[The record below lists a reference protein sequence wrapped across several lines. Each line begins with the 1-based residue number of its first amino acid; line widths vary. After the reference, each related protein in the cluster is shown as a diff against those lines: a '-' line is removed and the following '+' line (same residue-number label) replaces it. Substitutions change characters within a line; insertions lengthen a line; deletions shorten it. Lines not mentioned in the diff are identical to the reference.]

1 MRIWTRALLTAAS
14 LLALIPAGAM
24 AAPTLDPTAYTPSNT
39 PGHITG
45 GPDGNAWF
53 AIAGGPTGKEYGKI
67 TPSGTITEFD
77 APTDNLGLV
86 DVTVAPNGHLWFSH
100 TLGVL
105 EVDPATGTGV
115 DHPIAGLAGPKG
127 IAADADGNL
136 WAVAADRVIKID
148 PSGNKISDFQLGL
161 APGGP
166 SGRDIVLG
174 SDNRLYLANFGN
186 QTVLAFNPATPET
199 PQTIALGGA
208 DGPQELAS
216 GPGQVG
222 VSVPSNI
229 VGRIS
234 TAGVFTPTTA
244 TLSDTTGLAYGRDEA
259 FWGAEFGI
267 NKVGRTSAVDGVHT
281 APFDLPAGSGPRYI
295 ASVTDGTIFV
305 TAETSKKIHRIT
317 GVEAPP
323 APVTPD
329 PGTGSP
335 GPGTGPGTGPTGPTG
350 PSVTPDTAA
359 PLLSRATVDT
369 KKRRLAITLDEPA
382 SLQVVI
388 QQKVKRGK
396 KSVYKRIRPVIKKQ
410 GKAGLNTVSLGKK
423 FKKGTYRVQVTATDV
438 VGNKTAKP
446 KTVGFKVK

>member
-1 MRIWTRALLTAAS
+1 MRIWTRALLTAAAV
-14 LLALIPAGAM
+14 LALVPAGAM

-53 AIAGGPTGKEYGKI
+53 AIAGGAGGKEYGKI
-67 TPSGTITEFD
+67 TPAGTITEFD
-77 APTDNLGLV
+77 TPTDGRVLA
-86 DVTVAPNGHLWFSH
+86 DVTSGPNGHVWFSY
-100 TLGVL
+100 TDGVL

-115 DHPIAGLAGPKG
+115 EHPLVGQLPAPKG

-136 WAVAADRVIKID
+136 WAVAADKVV
-148 PSGNKISDFQLGL
+148 KISSAGVKLSDSQLGL
-161 APGGP
+161 APVGP

-174 SDNRLYLANFGN
+174 SDNRLYLANFGT
-186 QTVLAFNPATPET
+186 QTVLAFSPASPDT
-199 PQTIALGGA
+199 PQTIAVA
-208 DGPQELAS
+208 PEGPQELAS

-222 VSVPSNI
+222 VSVPSNV

-267 NKVGRTSAVDGVHT
+267 NKVGRTSAVDGTHT
-281 APFDLPAGSGPRYI
+281 AQFDLPAGSGPRYI
-295 ASVTDGTIFV
+295 AAVTDGTIFV
-305 TAETSKKIHRIT
+305 TAETSKKLHRIT
-317 GVEAPP
+317 GIEAPP

-329 PGTGSP
+329 PGTGTD
-335 GPGTGPGTGPTGPTG
+335 PGTGPGTGPTGPT
-350 PSVTPDTAA
+350 VTPDTAA
-359 PLLSRATVDT
+359 PLVSRAKVDT
-369 KKRRLAITLDEPA
+369 KKRRLTITLDEPA
-382 SLQVVI
+382 TLNLTI

-410 GKAGLNTVSLGKK
+410 GKAGANTISLGKK

-438 VGNKTAKP
+438 LGNKTAKP